1 MLILAT
7 YVAQWNMSWPVE
19 LKAWKYQNGLDDRLL
34 AVSLESHEIQ
44 ISIRCLSGAFCEV
57 LQ

>member
-1 MLILAT
+1 MILARC
-7 YVAQWNMSWPVE
+7 VDLWNVSWPVD
-19 LKAWKYQNGLDDRLL
+19 LRAWKYQNGLDDRLL

>member
-1 MLILAT
+1 MARCVGL
-7 YVAQWNMSWPVE
+7 WNVD
-19 LKAWKYQNGLDDRLL
+19 LKAWKYQKRLDDRLL